1 MNMNR
6 IAINIAVVFVVAI
19 GFLGYR
25 LYQAETQKEVVTKE
39 FESYKV
45 KQATR
50 LSAAEKALK
59 EDEDRI
65 ADEIQKTDE
74 AEQRLKLEERRR
86 KAAEERLHHLDGTRR
101 TGGGQEPSR
110 AYEGRQQIQVGGE
123 PAPDDQLSQAQPGMF
138 QSPQTTA
145 RASELDGSAIT
156 VRTRLDAYSATPVPL
171 ARVHAGDQVTIKV
184 RRVGQAQRQLLVG
197 LGPAVRDS
205 TGKYAQGLL
214 GGGKT
219 MKKRIKDQDRFMV
232 SFDLLSMGGRFKLN
246 KEHGA
251 ILYIGAEALRSSH
264 AGPSE
269 AEGAGHYDIELMIHQ
284 HNRWGIAPE
293 SLTKGGRT
301 PEAKRS
307 T

>member
-1 MNMNR
+1 
-6 IAINIAVVFVVAI
+6 
-19 GFLGYR
+19 
-25 LYQAETQKEVVTKE
+25 
-39 FESYKV
+39 
-45 KQATR
+45 
-50 LSAAEKALK
+50 
-59 EDEDRI
+59 
-65 ADEIQKTDE
+65 
-74 AEQRLKLEERRR
+74 
-86 KAAEERLHHLDGTRR
+86 
-101 TGGGQEPSR
+101 
-110 AYEGRQQIQVGGE
+110 
-123 PAPDDQLSQAQPGMF
+123 
-138 QSPQTTA
+138 
-145 RASELDGSAIT
+145 
-156 VRTRLDAYSATPVPL
+156 
-171 ARVHAGDQVTIKV
+171 VHAGDQVTIKV

-232 SFDLLSMGGRFKLN
+232 SFDLLSMGGRFKLD

-251 ILYIGAEALRSSH
+251 ILYIGTEALRSSH
-264 AGPSE
+264 AGPGE